1 MQRTGAEIVW
11 EVLKREGVEVVF
23 GVPGGAIMPTYDLR
37 AAYGIRHILMRHEQA
52 AAHAADGYA
61 RVTGRVGVAMAT
73 SGPGATNLTTGIANA
88 MLDSIPI
95 VCITGQVNVDL
106 LGTDAFQEADI
117 TGIALP
123 ITKHAYLVTDVNE
136 LGATLHEAFAVA
148 RSGRPGPVL
157 VDLPKDVQVS
167 SGEYTPPGSSF
178 SDAEPSS
185 RTCEPAPD
193 EIIHRIAEMIGSAK
207 RPVILCGHGVVGS
220 RSGPV
225 LLELAEQADL
235 PTTVTLLG
243 KSGFPEEHP
252 LALGMMGMHGT
263 VAANFAI
270 QRADLLVAL
279 GMRFDDRV
287 TGHLDAYAPD
297 ARKIHV
303 DIDEVELGKLVSVD
317 LEVHADVADVL
328 TRLAGCVRSQERPLW
343 RQRIQT
349 WQDEDA
355 QRIQSSSKHADQ
367 ESLTAPAV
375 MRKVFDVTGGG
386 STLVVDVGQ
395 CQMWAAQFYSATSGK
410 PFITSGGLGT
420 MGFALPA
427 AIGVQIAHPEEEVW
441 VIAGDGGFQ
450 MSLHDLATVIQ
461 EGLPLRIAVF
471 NNGYLGMVRQWQEM
485 FYDARY
491 EATPLLNPDFV
502 KLAEAYGIKAARA
515 TTPEQADDVIAQ
527 ARGCSG
533 PILMEFCVIGEG
545 PQGNVYPMV
554 SAGCALDD
562 MIQQPVLT
570 SCVKEAQR

>member
-11 EVLKREGVEVVF
+11 EVLQREGVEVVF

-37 AAYGIRHILMRHEQA
+37 VAYGIRHILMRHEQA

-61 RVTGRVGVAMAT
+61 RATGRVGVAMAT

-136 LGATLHEAFAVA
+136 LGAILHEAFAVA

-167 SGEYTPPGSSF
+167 SGEYVP
-178 SDAEPSS
+178 PSS
-185 RTCEPAPD
+185 ASLDAQPSSTICEPAPD
-193 EIIHRIAEMIGSAK
+193 EVIHRVAEMIAGAE
-207 RPVILCGHGVVGS
+207 RPVLLCGHGVVGS
-220 RSGPV
+220 GSGSV

-235 PTTVTLLG
+235 PTAVTLLG
-243 KSGFPEEHP
+243 KSGFPEGHP

-263 VAANFAI
+263 VAANYAI
-270 QRADLLVAL
+270 QRADLLIAL

-287 TGHLDAYAPD
+287 TGHLDAYAPE
-297 ARKIHV
+297 ARKVHV
-303 DIDEVELGKLVSVD
+303 DIDEVELGKIVSVD
-317 LEVHADVADVL
+317 VEVHADVADVL
-328 TRLAGCVRSQERPLW
+328 TRLTGIVRPQKRPLW

-355 QRIQSSSKHADQ
+355 QRIESSLKLSDR
-367 ESLTAPAV
+367 EPLTAPAV
-375 MRKVFDVTGGG
+375 MRKVFDATGGG

-395 CQMWAAQFYSATSGK
+395 CQMWAAQFYSATSGR

-441 VIAGDGGFQ
+441 VIVGDGGFQ
-450 MSLHDLATVIQ
+450 MSLHDLATVTQ

-491 EATPLLNPDFV
+491 ESTPLLNPDFI
-502 KLAEAYGIKAARA
+502 KLAEAYGIEAVKAE
-515 TTPEQADDVIAQ
+515 TPEQSDDAIAQ
-527 ARGCSG
+527 ARRCSG
-533 PILMEFCVIGEG
+533 PVLMEFCVVGEG

-562 MIQQPVLT
+562 MVRQPVLA
-570 SCVKEAQR
+570 SCAKEAQR